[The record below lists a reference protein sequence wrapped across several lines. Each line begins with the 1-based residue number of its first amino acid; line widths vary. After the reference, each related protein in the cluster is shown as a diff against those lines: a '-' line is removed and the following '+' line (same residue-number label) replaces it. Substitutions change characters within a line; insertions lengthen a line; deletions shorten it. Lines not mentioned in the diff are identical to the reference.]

1 MKTFALCSVVS
12 AGLLFASAA
21 GAASDTPRP
30 LPWLVAQ
37 ADKTC
42 EMDGQQMRL
51 GTVVC
56 HEKKTWTCTA
66 TGWSVTG
73 QKCVSTLPK
82 KK

>member
-1 MKTFALCSVVS
+1 
-12 AGLLFASAA
+12 
-21 GAASDTPRP
+21 
-30 LPWLVAQ
+30 VAQ

-51 GTVVC
+51 GIVVC